1 MEFSWHILFIFFSS
15 CLTDH
20 THSSVRNRPLVSQHT
35 VCQYQNVGYSP
46 LRIVSC
52 FFVILSIFTSSSLV
66 HFSIPAVYLTAA
78 INTCVDCFSQIPSI
92 QLTPEHIDKSMFV
105 GPLSSHQ
112 VIPLIVLDTI
122 AFNNPKISVP
132 CLKKKLLLWRS
143 THVFWWQSH
152 PDTLIF
158 HYYYIHYIIIILFSL
173 HFFAFFWSH
182 SNTLMSWSW
191 KMCR

>member
-1 MEFSWHILFIFFSS
+1 MSLIFKHLREVLYNCGIFLTYPLIFFSS

-78 INTCVDCFSQIPSI
+78 T
-92 QLTPEHIDKSMFV
+92 
-105 GPLSSHQ
+105 
-112 VIPLIVLDTI
+112 
-122 AFNNPKISVP
+122 
-132 CLKKKLLLWRS
+132 
-143 THVFWWQSH
+143 THV
-152 PDTLIF
+152 LIALVRF
-158 HYYYIHYIIIILFSL
+158 PAFSSLLSILTSLCLWAHSL
-173 HFFAFFWSH
+173 HTKSF
-182 SNTLMSWSW
+182 L
-191 KMCR
+191 

>member
-1 MEFSWHILFIFFSS
+1 MSLIFKHLREVLYNCGIFLTYPLIFFSS

-78 INTCVDCFSQIPSI
+78 T
-92 QLTPEHIDKSMFV
+92 
-105 GPLSSHQ
+105 
-112 VIPLIVLDTI
+112 
-122 AFNNPKISVP
+122 
-132 CLKKKLLLWRS
+132 
-143 THVFWWQSH
+143 THV
-152 PDTLIF
+152 LIALVRF
-158 HYYYIHYIIIILFSL
+158 PAFSSLLSILTSL
-173 HFFAFFWSH
+173 C
-182 SNTLMSWSW
+182 L
-191 KMCR
+191 